1 MASHAPAAC
10 CTAGKLHEGTPEGS
24 LIQIDGN
31 IEAYLAIP
39 TSQQTPARAVLYL
52 PDIIGIWQNS
62 KLMADEFAR
71 HGYVCL
77 VLDTFNRDPCPL
89 NMPADFDIMKWL
101 QEGSDGQNPH
111 TTETID
117 PIVQAAIKY
126 LKGMGIEQIG
136 AAGYCFGAKYAV
148 RHYQSGIQC
157 GFIAHP
163 SFVDSDEL
171 AAITG
176 PLSIAAAEFDDIF
189 PAEKRH
195 ESEAILAKTGKD
207 YQITLFSGV
216 SHGFSVR
223 GDVKD
228 EKQRFAK
235 EQAFYQAIT
244 WFDRYFKTN

>member
-1 MASHAPAAC
+1 
-10 CTAGKLHEGTPEGS
+10 
-24 LIQIDGN
+24 
-31 IEAYLAIP
+31 
-39 TSQQTPARAVLYL
+39 
-52 PDIIGIWQNS
+52 
-62 KLMADEFAR
+62 
-71 HGYVCL
+71 
-77 VLDTFNRDPCPL
+77 
-89 NMPADFDIMKWL
+89 MKWL

-126 LKGMGIEQIG
+126 LKGMGIEKIG
-136 AAGYCFGAKYAV
+136 AAGYCFGAK
-148 RHYQSGIQC
+148 C

-207 YQITLFSGV
+207 YQINLFSGV

>member
-1 MASHAPAAC
+1 M
-10 CTAGKLHEGTPEGS
+10 
-24 LIQIDGN
+24 
-31 IEAYLAIP
+31 
-39 TSQQTPARAVLYL
+39 
-52 PDIIGIWQNS
+52 
-62 KLMADEFAR
+62 
-71 HGYVCL
+71 
-77 VLDTFNRDPCPL
+77 
-89 NMPADFDIMKWL
+89 
-101 QEGSDGQNPH
+101 
-111 TTETID
+111 
-117 PIVQAAIKY
+117 
-126 LKGMGIEQIG
+126 
-136 AAGYCFGAKYAV
+136 

-207 YQITLFSGV
+207 YQINLFSGV
-216 SHGFSVR
+216 FHGFSVR